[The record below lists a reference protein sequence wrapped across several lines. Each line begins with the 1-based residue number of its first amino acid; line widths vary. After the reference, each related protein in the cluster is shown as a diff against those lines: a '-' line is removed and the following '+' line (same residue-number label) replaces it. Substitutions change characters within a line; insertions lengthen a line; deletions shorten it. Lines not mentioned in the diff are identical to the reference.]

1 MNKNIEVEKEALQ
14 RQLEIHL
21 NELCD
26 DVTKDINIIS
36 SYLDVTSENFTCMT
50 YVGESLES
58 LKSAALLIMEYILTV
73 KTAEKMISK
82 LPSFEIKDE

>member
-1 MNKNIEVEKEALQ
+1 MNKTIEVEKEALQ

-26 DVTKDINIIS
+26 DIVKDINIIS
-36 SYLDVTSENFTCMT
+36 DCLDVTSENFTCMS

-58 LKSAALLIMEYILTV
+58 LKSAVLIIAEYILTI
-73 KTAEKMISK
+73 KTAEKMLSK
-82 LPSFEIKDE
+82 LPSFEIKNE